1 MMGVMQAADDTR
13 TAKHKLLDL
22 MLTERT
28 GHDLAHLITES
39 REAGRTYRQICWTI
53 RDVTGEQVTE
63 QSLLNWGVL

>member
-1 MMGVMQAADDTR
+1 MRGMQAADDTR

-28 GHDLAHLITES
+28 GHNLAQLVSES
-39 REAGRTYRQICWTI
+39 REAGRTYREITWTI
-53 RDVTGEQVTE
+53 RELTGEQITE